1 MASGKVQIEFNIF
14 QLHSILTAR
23 FPHGMFCIG
32 VQIHQD
38 LMYLCRIRIHHRI
51 TLAILAH
58 FDGFGMDA
66 RSSLRVSLTMWL
78 IWTGLRS

>member
-1 MASGKVQIEFNIF
+1 
-14 QLHSILTAR
+14 
-23 FPHGMFCIG
+23 
-32 VQIHQD
+32 
-38 LMYLCRIRIHHRI
+38 MYLCRIRIHHRI

-58 FDGFGMDA
+58 FDGFAMDA